1 MANRGETPGL
11 FVFCIIFFEADFFL
25 VHCFDRI
32 YHMYVLFGAFCGK
45 IGQKR
50 AWRKLSSAV
59 WDHSKVPLR
68 EGTP

>member
-1 MANRGETPGL
+1 
-11 FVFCIIFFEADFFL
+11 
-25 VHCFDRI
+25 
-32 YHMYVLFGAFCGK
+32 MYVLFGAFCGK

-50 AWRKLSSAV
+50 AWRRLSSAV